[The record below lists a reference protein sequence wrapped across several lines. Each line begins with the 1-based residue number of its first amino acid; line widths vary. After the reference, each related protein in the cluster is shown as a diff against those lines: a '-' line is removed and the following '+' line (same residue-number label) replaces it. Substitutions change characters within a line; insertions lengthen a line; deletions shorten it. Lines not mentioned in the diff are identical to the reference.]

1 MKAQGSGVNN
11 DQASLELVLKE
22 IQKERIR
29 SNFSKAV
36 SKSLAVALKNDPSA
50 DKATKKTELE
60 NDKRGYYDSKLA
72 RWKNEELPSFWLAF
86 ILCGASGLR
95 LAALVPNPAAIIAA
109 KSTAGRQILRDL
121 ERSKRE
127 EKPYADIDGPPSK
140 RASAVIDLTE
150 EMTKGNQFIGRIADA
165 YAKSVALR
173 SLNAKKTALLE
184 RLANMRARNI
194 DERDSTAW
202 SLTKKFLM
210 TSQTSI
216 VTTRFAPQ
224 CQRTI
229 SCAFSLLT
237 PECSN

>member
-1 MKAQGSGVNN
+1 MDELMETFSVSNPEERKVQGLYDAAKSVQSDCRARWTKLYDESVKAQGSGVNN

-86 ILCGASGLR
+86 ILCGAPGLR
-95 LAALVPNPAAIIAA
+95 LAALVPDPAAAIAA

-121 ERSKRE
+121 ER
-127 EKPYADIDGPPSK
+127 
-140 RASAVIDLTE
+140 
-150 EMTKGNQFIGRIADA
+150 
-165 YAKSVALR
+165 
-173 SLNAKKTALLE
+173 
-184 RLANMRARNI
+184 
-194 DERDSTAW
+194 
-202 SLTKKFLM
+202 
-210 TSQTSI
+210 
-216 VTTRFAPQ
+216 
-224 CQRTI
+224 
-229 SCAFSLLT
+229 
-237 PECSN
+237 